1 MNTVTPQVHDARLR
15 EAGLL
20 PHLGVLRCAGPD
32 AVTFLQGQ
40 LSNDVRRLAK
50 AQALLTALS
59 TPQGRVVAV
68 MHLLPHST
76 GILAVLPREV
86 VLPTLERLR
95 KFVMRAKV
103 QIEDVSEEFAV
114 AGAHHA
120 AATDP
125 GYVEVEL
132 IGRSRLA
139 GVALREATV
148 GHPER
153 SWWVGPR
160 AALESQIPAAEAADT
175 RAFESGWR
183 LADIRAGLA
192 QIYLPTREMFV
203 AQMLN
208 LDLVDGISFAKG
220 CYTGQEIIAR
230 TQHLGRIKRRLHRL
244 RLPAGSWTIGQ
255 TVQLQD
261 GRTGRLTEV
270 VATEAG
276 HEALV
281 VLRGVE
287 DAGTE
292 PGDAPAG
299 ESSAG
304 AMPTAAAVHAVE
316 LALPYSLRPETQPP

>member
-1 MNTVTPQVHDARLR
+1 MNTVTPQLRDAGLR
-15 EAGLL
+15 AAGLL
-20 PHLGVLRCAGPD
+20 PHVGVLRCAGPD

-50 AQALLTALS
+50 AQTLLTALS

-76 GILAVLPREV
+76 GILAVMPREV

-114 AGAHHA
+114 AGVHDTAE
-120 AATDP
+120 TDP
-125 GYVEVEL
+125 DYAEGEL
-132 IGRSRLA
+132 IGRGRLGGA
-139 GVALREATV
+139 ALRAATA
-148 GHPER
+148 GCPQR

-160 AALESQIPAAEAADT
+160 AALEARIPAPEAADT
-175 RAFESGWR
+175 HAFESAWR

-244 RLPAGSWTIGQ
+244 RLPAGSWTVGQ
-255 TVQLQD
+255 TVQLED

-281 VLRGVE
+281 VLRSAE
-287 DAGTE
+287 EAGTD

-299 ESSAG
+299 DPPAG
-304 AMPTAAAVHAVE
+304 AIPTGAAVRAVE